1 MADHSDIFP
10 PRLADRI
17 LGLFCKDELLE
28 EIRGDLHEFYGME
41 RTEKS
46 AWKANWSYW
55 YHMLHF
61 LRPFALKRK
70 NNIIMNTTMYRSY
83 IKTGF
88 RNLKRQKLASFIN
101 VFGLATTI
109 AISLVVYVLVD
120 RQFSLDDFHTDGE
133 RIFAVQS
140 RIDWNGPEETWGRTP
155 LLLGPALK
163 ADIPQVQEMTRVYRS
178 RATVRFGDNVFNEIL
193 TLADPSYLSMFEF
206 PLIKGQKAALE
217 DKQSIILSQAS
228 AEKYFNDQDPMG
240 KELKVIIENQ
250 SYLFVVAGVADDFPE
265 TASFTFSFLLP
276 FENASEMAGLDL
288 QAWRNIK
295 NESVFTFVK
304 LDDAVS
310 STQVTTTLQAYESV
324 VNGINEDW
332 PISKFQLSP
341 LPTLARN
348 SQYVRESYASGSTPE
363 ILVLFAIISILL
375 LTSACFNYI
384 NIAVSMAQK
393 RLSEIA
399 IRKVVGGQRGQ
410 LISQFLTE
418 NFILCFVATI
428 LGALLGV
435 YVLLPGINA
444 LFSGSGY
451 TINLLENP
459 TILSFLL
466 ILFVSLSLISGA
478 YPALYISS
486 FKPVVILKGKQN
498 LARRNWL
505 SRIFLGTQFFLTFI
519 AIVSGFL
526 FTGLND
532 FQEEQDWGY
541 QPDDLL
547 VVPVKNTEQFL
558 AMQQLANQSPRIIT
572 AAGSGSRI
580 GLSAGQVAIKMLD
593 EKLTVRSFN
602 VGPDYMNTLGLQ
614 VLEGR
619 GFEANLTSDQES
631 AILVNEQ
638 FLKQL
643 DSGTSPFDQEI
654 EIAEKTYKIVGVVND
669 FHFDD
674 FFSPITPAILRLVPE
689 TRYNYITLKSIPGG
703 LKDTEALV
711 KAEWSAGFPD
721 VPYNGS
727 PQEAV
732 FDNFFN
738 SSDALKSIMNFVAM
752 VAIILSA
759 MGLFGL
765 VSLIILKKIKEYSI
779 RKVLGAKG
787 GHIIYLVSRQFL
799 ILMCIALLI
808 AVPLSYFGYDSLF
821 EQVFPGSLDTI
832 SAEPFLIS
840 IGILLAVI
848 FFTISSHIIQLLRMN
863 PVKNLRLE

>member
-1 MADHSDIFP
+1 
-10 PRLADRI
+10 
-17 LGLFCKDELLE
+17 
-28 EIRGDLHEFYGME
+28 
-41 RTEKS
+41 
-46 AWKANWSYW
+46 
-55 YHMLHF
+55 
-61 LRPFALKRK
+61 
-70 NNIIMNTTMYRSY
+70 MNTTIYRSY

-109 AISLVVYVLVD
+109 AISLVVYVLVE
-120 RQFSLDDFHTDGE
+120 RQFSLDSFHTDGE

-155 LLLGPALK
+155 LLLGPSLVT
-163 ADIPQVQEMTRVYRS
+163 DVPQVQEMTRVHRR
-178 RATVRFGDNVFNEIL
+178 RASVRFGDNVFNETL
-193 TLADPSYLSMFEF
+193 TLADPSYLEIFRF
-206 PLIKGQKAALE
+206 PLDQGRKEALE
-217 DKQSIILSQAS
+217 GRQNIILSQAS
-228 AEKYFNDQDPMG
+228 ATKYFNGQDPMG
-240 KELKVIIENQ
+240 KELKVIIEDK
-250 SYLFVVAGVADDFPE
+250 SYLFTVAGVAAEFPE
-265 TASFTFSFLLP
+265 TASFSFSFLLP
-276 FENASEMAGLDL
+276 FQNATDMSDLDL

-295 NESVFTFVK
+295 DESVFTFIK
-304 LDDAVS
+304 LDDALSSNPVS
-310 STQVTTTLQAYESV
+310 TRLESYAAV
-324 VNGINEDW
+324 VNNINEDW
-332 PISKFQLSP
+332 PIRKFQLSP
-341 LPTLARN
+341 LPSLARN

-363 ILVLFAIISILL
+363 ILLLFTIISILL

-384 NIAVSMAQK
+384 NIAVAMARK

-399 IRKVVGGQRGQ
+399 IRKVVGGQRSQ

-418 NFILCFVATI
+418 NFILCLVATI
-428 LGALLGV
+428 LGALLGI
-435 YVLLPGINA
+435 YVLLPGINV

-451 TINLLENP
+451 SIDLLENP

-486 FKPVVILKGKQN
+486 FKPVAILKGKEN
-498 LARRNWL
+498 VSGKNRL
-505 SRIFLGTQFFLTFI
+505 SRVFLGSQFFLTFI

-532 FQEEQDWGY
+532 SQEAQDWGY

-547 VVPVKNTEQFL
+547 VVPVKNAEQFQT
-558 AMQQLANQSPRIIT
+558 MRQLANQSPGIQ
-572 AAGSGSRI
+572 ASAGSGSKI
-580 GLSAGQVAIKMLD
+580 GLSSGQAAIKMLE

-602 VGPDYMNTLGLQ
+602 VGPDYINTLGLQ

-619 GFEANLTSDQES
+619 GFDANLASDQEN
-631 AILVNEQ
+631 AMLVNEQ
-638 FLKQL
+638 FLKQIEA
-643 DSGTSPFDQEI
+643 GTSPFDLDI
-654 EIAEKTYKIVGVVND
+654 EIGEQSYRIVGVVND

-674 FFSPITPAILRLVPE
+674 FFSPITPAIFRLVPE
-689 TRYNYITLKSIPGG
+689 SSYNYITLKSTPGG

-711 KAEWSAGFPD
+711 KAEWAASFPD

-727 PQEAV
+727 PQQAV

-752 VAIILSA
+752 VAVILSA

-787 GHIIYLVSRQFL
+787 GQIIYLVSRQF
-799 ILMCIALLI
+799 ILLMAIALLL
-808 AVPLSYFGYDSLF
+808 AVPLSYFGYDFLF
-821 EQVFPGSLDTI
+821 QQIFPGTLDAV
-832 SAEPFLIS
+832 SAGPFLIS

-848 FFTISSHIIQLLRMN
+848 FITISSHIIQLLRMN